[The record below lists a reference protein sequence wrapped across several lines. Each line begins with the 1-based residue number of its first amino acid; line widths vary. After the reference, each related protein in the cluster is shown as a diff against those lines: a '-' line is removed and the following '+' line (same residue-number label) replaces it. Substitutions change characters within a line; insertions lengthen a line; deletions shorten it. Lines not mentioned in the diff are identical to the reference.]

1 MRLLIAFMVLSLKL
15 SSIEP
20 LLDRFQT
27 FTSEI
32 SISSN
37 NVELSSGIIS
47 YDSGNFL
54 YSITSPYSQII
65 AKIDNKVY
73 VQDDDFKQVFIYQG
87 DYDFLIQQILDNEV
101 GLQPYECATTCLRAL
116 VLDENIQELVVEM
129 SENEISQISY
139 LDAKNDAY
147 VIKFLNFQLGEKI
160 LAIICLWTMR
170 LSSND

>member
-1 MRLLIAFMVLSLKL
+1 MCLLIASMVLSLKL

-32 SISSN
+32 SVSSN

-65 AKIDNKVY
+65 AKIDNVVS
-73 VQDDDFKQVFIYQG
+73 VQDDDFQQVFIYHG

-101 GLQPYECATTCLRAL
+101 GLKPYECTKICLRGSAL
-116 VLDENIQELVVEM
+116 NENIQELVVEM
-129 SENEISQISY
+129 SQNKMLQISY
-139 LDAKNDAY
+139 LDATNDAY
-147 VIKFLNFQLGEKI
+147 VIKFLNFQLGAKNISYNLPKDYEVI
-160 LAIICLWTMR
+160 MQ
-170 LSSND
+170 

>member
-20 LLDRFQT
+20 QLDRFQK
-27 FTSEI
+27 FTSVI
-32 SISSN
+32 SVSFN
-37 NVELSSGIIS
+37 NVELSSGYIT
-47 YDSGNFL
+47 YDSDNFI
-54 YSITSPYSQII
+54 YSITSPYSQMI

-87 DYDFLIQQILDNEV
+87 DYDFLIQQILDNEL

-129 SENEISQISY
+129 SEYEISQISY
-139 LDAKNDAY
+139 LDAKNDSY
-147 VIKFLNFQLGEKI
+147 VIKFLNFQLGAKNISYNLPMDYEVI
-160 LAIICLWTMR
+160 EQ
-170 LSSND
+170 

>member
-1 MRLLIAFMVLSLKL
+1 MRFLIALIMLSLKL
-15 SSIEP
+15 SSTET
-20 LLDRFQT
+20 LLDRFQK
-27 FTSEI
+27 FTSVI
-32 SISSN
+32 SVSSN
-37 NVELSSGIIS
+37 NVELSSGSIS

-65 AKIDNKVY
+65 GKIDNKVY

-139 LDAKNDAY
+139 LDTKNDAY
-147 VIKFLNFQLGEKI
+147 VIKFLNFELGAKNISYNLPMDYEVI
-160 LAIICLWTMR
+160 EQ
-170 LSSND
+170 